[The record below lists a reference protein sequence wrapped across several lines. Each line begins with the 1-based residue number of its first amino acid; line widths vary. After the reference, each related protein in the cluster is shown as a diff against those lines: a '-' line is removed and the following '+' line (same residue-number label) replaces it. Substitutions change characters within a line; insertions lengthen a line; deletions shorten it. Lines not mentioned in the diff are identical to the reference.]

1 MNKREKEVIQLQL
14 KAEEDVIKELEKQ
27 YKAALNE
34 INQKVKLFQFD
45 IDMLDEAINA
55 DGLDETAKA
64 VLQSQ
69 KRSKI
74 YQKQYQEALQGQV
87 SGILERMQGNNYSTI
102 ESYLKQSYEDAYLG
116 TMYDIQGQGIPLVMP
131 IDQAA
136 AVKAIMTDS
145 KISKGLYNSLGVDVN
160 GLKKAIRQEITRGI
174 GTGLLYNEI
183 ARNIANRA
191 KAPLSRAKVIVRTE
205 GHRIQQ
211 QSADD
216 ARRGAISR
224 GCDVVKQ
231 WDAALDGKTRDN
243 HRRLDGQIREQDEPF
258 EVAGK
263 KAMFPGEF
271 GDPAEDCNC
280 RCVALTRAR
289 WALDEDE
296 LNTLKERA
304 EYFGLDKTKDFEEY
318 KDKFLNANEQIA
330 KAEAAEHPVV
340 NKYGQTIIFDEK
352 MLSDEKW
359 AGSVDLLKDL
369 ADEYNTRL
377 TAVQVGSAVKA
388 AGDVGMGG
396 RMRLN
401 SAKPDVTI
409 HEFAHSIAMESLTKF
424 GVEADDAFWKE
435 IKAVRRMYK
444 KDVGMDT
451 TRWISFYEHSNKS
464 IDEFLAEA
472 FTQAKAKQL
481 GLSLPDYYGNDL
493 TYSNKVLDIVNKYFK
508 KPLENSANGD
518 RIILRKSKSTVFN
531 SMADPLADVFG
542 SGEISHPKEV
552 ATFRDELKKLGVEL
566 KEHDKESLGYIPGL
580 VKGTPG
586 TAYISKNASFGAW
599 SHEMQ
604 HVYDDRDAGWVGMSI
619 IADPDERYSWEV
631 KAYDI
636 EINMALEA
644 GRPDIAD
651 RLRENLEEE
660 RRKIYGE

>member
-27 YKAALNE
+27 YKAALAE

-45 IDMLDEAINA
+45 IDMLDEALNA

-74 YQKQYQEALQGQV
+74 YQKQYQEALQGQI
-87 SGILERMQGNNYSTI
+87 SGILDRMQGNNYSTI
-102 ESYLKQSYEDAYLG
+102 ESYLKQSYEDAYIG
-116 TMYDIQGQGIPLVMP
+116 TMYDIHGQGIPLVMP

-183 ARNIANRA
+183 ARNIANTA

-296 LNTLKERA
+296 LNSLKERA
-304 EYFGLDKTKDFEEY
+304 EYFGLTKDKAKDFGEFKEKYLEATKKMAAETDSIDWPPKGEPISAAQYKEVMSYARSQGIELAGFKAFDGDITTVYDLIDDAVTIADLYPKASDGKRRLTIKLDSHLKSVDFAVTEGRIIKINANAYRDTVRLAEEY
-318 KDKFLNANEQIA
+318 DKL
-330 KAEAAEHPVV
+330 V
-340 NKYGQTIIFDEK
+340 
-352 MLSDEKW
+352 
-359 AGSVDLLKDL
+359 
-369 ADEYNTRL
+369 
-377 TAVQVGSAVKA
+377 
-388 AGDVGMGG
+388 
-396 RMRLN
+396 
-401 SAKPDVTI
+401 
-409 HEFAHSIAMESLTKF
+409 ESGWF
-424 GVEADDAFWKE
+424 
-435 IKAVRRMYK
+435 
-444 KDVGMDT
+444 
-451 TRWISFYEHSNKS
+451 
-464 IDEFLAEA
+464 
-472 FTQAKAKQL
+472 
-481 GLSLPDYYGNDL
+481 
-493 TYSNKVLDIVNKYFK
+493 
-508 KPLENSANGD
+508 
-518 RIILRKSKSTVFN
+518 
-531 SMADPLADVFG
+531 
-542 SGEISHPKEV
+542 
-552 ATFRDELKKLGVEL
+552 
-566 KEHDKESLGYIPGL
+566 
-580 VKGTPG
+580 VKGTDYH
-586 TAYISKNASFGAW
+586 AIIK
-599 SHEMQ
+599 HEMG
-604 HVYDDRDAGWVGMSI
+604 HVVANVYDIDIMSVAEKVTGLKEPAAI
-619 IADPDERYSWEV
+619 LDFFE
-631 KAYDI
+631 
-636 EINMALEA
+636 
-644 GRPDIAD
+644 
-651 RLRENLEEE
+651 ENLSEYASKYADGGEIISECFASVYGSTETNKFALQFVEECD
-660 RRKIYGE
+660 KLVTNSKGVGE